1 MPMPPIE
8 ATRVVASLSV
18 FAGAPALLWFVVL
31 IARRRS
37 SRHPVAARV
46 ALTAA
51 AVFAV
56 VAITNRVLQLAIAA
70 QLVSEPDLYVAP
82 SAANFAE
89 MFAWDFCLGV
99 LAISLSLLLTET
111 AESSSRR
118 TFIVA
123 GLLLLVGELAF
134 LISVA
139 NLGGLPIA
147 LTGIAFSVTAW
158 VVALPA
164 AVLWT
169 TFAARHED
177 LALD

>member
-1 MPMPPIE
+1 MPPIA
-8 ATRVVASLSV
+8 ATRVIASLSV
-18 FAGAPALLWFVVL
+18 FAGAPALVWFVVL
-31 IARRRS
+31 VARRRS
-37 SRHPVAARV
+37 PRHPIAAPV
-46 ALTAA
+46 ALAA
-51 AVFAV
+51 VAVFAV
-56 VAITNRVLQLAIAA
+56 VAMTNRVLQLAIAA
-70 QLVSEPDLYVAP
+70 HLVSEPDLYVVP
-82 SAANFAE
+82 SPANFAE

-118 TFIVA
+118 TFVVA
-123 GLLLLVGELAF
+123 GLLLLGGEMAF

-147 LTGIAFSVTAW
+147 LAGMAFSIAAW

-169 TFAARHED
+169 TFGARREE
-177 LALD
+177 LALE